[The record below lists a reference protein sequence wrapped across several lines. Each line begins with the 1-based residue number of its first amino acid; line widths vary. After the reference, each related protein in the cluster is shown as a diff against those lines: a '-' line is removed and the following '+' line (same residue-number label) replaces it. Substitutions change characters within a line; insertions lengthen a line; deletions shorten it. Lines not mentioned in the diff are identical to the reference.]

1 MIVVMVAR
9 NTNKQ
14 KYKLEERQ
22 TEKPDTDR
30 QKHPEDVC
38 PVVLPSLVQ
47 SGLLCWAELCW
58 AAHNAPLSPQWAAS
72 QLYNTQ
78 QHIMVSK
85 IPWTQLPAPKY
96 CPLLSTH
103 TVTDS
108 GRTARGH
115 KQPVRPERAHRYM
128 VSHTWK
134 HTHTLNLHEDEHTPP
149 Y

>member
-1 MIVVMVAR
+1 MVAC

-14 KYKLEERQ
+14 KDKTEEGRQ
-22 TEKPDTDR
+22 AEEPDTDR

-47 SGLLCWAELCW
+47 SGLLCGAGLCW
-58 AAHNAPLSPQWAAS
+58 AAHNAPLSPQRAAS
-72 QLYNTQ
+72 QLHSTQ
-78 QHIMVSK
+78 QHIIESK
-85 IPWTQLPAPKY
+85 IPRTQLPEPKY

-103 TVTDS
+103 TVSGS

-115 KQPVRPERAHRYM
+115 KQSVRPERAHRYV

-134 HTHTLNLHEDEHTPP
+134 HMHTLNLHEDEHTPLH
-149 Y
+149 